1 MSSPLSQTYRSTRS
15 STSESRSFESA
26 VIRGLAEDGGLFV
39 PSQIP
44 KVPANFLE
52 EWSKLSFQ
60 ELAFKVM
67 RLYVSEKE
75 IDDAD
80 LTDLIKRSYSKF
92 RSEKITPLVRIDSKP
107 NLYLLELFHGPT
119 YAFKDVAL
127 QFLGNLFEYFLQKK
141 NKGLPAGAK
150 HDHITV
156 VGATSGDTGG
166 AAIYGLRNKKD
177 VSVFILYPTG
187 RVSPLQEQQMTTVQD
202 ANIHTLSVKGTFDDC
217 QALVKSV
224 FSDKEFNDK
233 NHVGA
238 VNSIN
243 WARILAQ
250 ITYYFH
256 GYFQLY
262 RSLPE
267 AERKNLKVKFVVPSG
282 NFGDI
287 LAGFYAKNMGLPI
300 EKLVVATNENDILNR
315 FLQTGTY
322 DKAPVRA
329 TYSPAM
335 DICVSSNFERF
346 LWYVVRATSAE
357 KDDLK
362 TGESVKKFMD
372 ELSKDGVFKVS
383 PETLKLA
390 QSFLSSGSVT
400 DDETVKTIRSTYLDT
415 SNKYIL
421 DPHSAVGITVAERT
435 LAADGEKESP
445 YKYISLSTAH
455 PAKFSEVVNKALG
468 DVKGY
473 SFEKDVLPEE
483 LHRLASLPK
492 KIKHIDAVSLKTVE
506 SAIEEELAK
515 EN

>member
-1 MSSPLSQTYRSTRS
+1 M
-15 STSESRSFESA
+15 
-26 VIRGLAEDGGLFV
+26 
-39 PSQIP
+39 
-44 KVPANFLE
+44 
-52 EWSKLSFQ
+52 
-60 ELAFKVM
+60 
-67 RLYVSEKE
+67 
-75 IDDAD
+75 
-80 LTDLIKRSYSKF
+80 
-92 RSEKITPLVRIDSKP
+92 
-107 NLYLLELFHGPT
+107 
-119 YAFKDVAL
+119 
-127 QFLGNLFEYFLQKK
+127 
-141 NKGLPAGAK
+141 
-150 HDHITV
+150 
-156 VGATSGDTGG
+156 
-166 AAIYGLRNKKD
+166 
-177 VSVFILYPTG
+177 FILYPTG